1 MKKIIVTALALS
13 FALAPTFGWAA
24 GFRLME
30 TGNSAQGQA
39 HAVVAGV
46 TDASS
51 VYYNPA
57 AMTEVGNYAA
67 QAGFQFVDSDTEYD
81 GPYTLK
87 SANETF
93 AIPHVYV
100 VKNFQDKG
108 IALGFGLFSNFG
120 TGTNWPMNGP
130 FRYETTLTKLR
141 TSTLNVNVA
150 KKIGDKLSIAVG
162 VDYMN
167 SDVRYDS
174 MYPFGAITGASAP
187 DGITNI
193 KADGA
198 AFGYNAAILVK
209 PHSRI
214 KIGLSYRS
222 RIKTKFTGDI
232 AINNFPGSLSPLL
245 AAKGVAGDDYKSS
258 ASMEL
263 EYPDMFQLGIAVQVS
278 DKLSVELD
286 VDYTGWSSYDQ
297 LEFKF
302 AKPLITPGGS
312 ALLPS
317 TSVTKTDW
325 KNTTAVKIGANYKY
339 SDRTI
344 LRVGFYND
352 PSPIPDSTLTPR
364 LPGADRKLVSV
375 GVGYK
380 ATDNFTIDV
389 AYARLISDDR
399 NVNNDVG
406 APFASVDGRYKS
418 STNIFGATV
427 GYQF

>member
-13 FALAPTFGWAA
+13 LALAPTLGWAA
-24 GFRLME
+24 GFRLQE
-30 TGNSAQGQA
+30 TGNAAQGQA

-57 AMTEVGNYAA
+57 AMTEIGTYAA
-67 QAGFQFVDSDTEYD
+67 QAGFQFVDSNTQYE
-81 GPYTLK
+81 GPYSLR

-100 VKNFQDKG
+100 VKNFKEKG
-108 IALGFGLFSNFG
+108 MALGLGLFSNFG

-130 FRYETTLTKLR
+130 FRYEATLTELR
-141 TSTLNVNVA
+141 TSTLNVNLA
-150 KKIGDKLSIAVG
+150 KKFGDKFSVAVG

-174 MYPFGAITGASAP
+174 MYPFGAIVGSSVP

-198 AFGYNAAILVK
+198 AFGYNAALLIK
-209 PHSRI
+209 PNSKI

-232 AINNFPGSLSPLL
+232 AINNFPGALSPLL
-245 AAKGVAGDDYKSS
+245 AARGIAGDDYKSS

-263 EYPDMFQLGIAVQVS
+263 DYPDMLQLGIAVQVS
-278 DKLSVELD
+278 DRLAVEID

-302 AKPLITPGGS
+302 AKPLVTPGGS

-325 KNTTAVKIGANYKY
+325 GNTVAVKIGANYKY
-339 SDRTI
+339 NGRTT

-352 PSPIPDSTLTPR
+352 PSPIPGDTLTPR

-375 GVGYK
+375 GIGVK

-389 AYARLISDDR
+389 AYARLVSDTR
-399 NVNNDVG
+399 NVDNSVG
-406 APFASVDGRYKS
+406 APFSSVNGEYKS